1 MTKSKRSVQREN
13 YQQLKW
19 KDKDGVKT
27 LKGLSKE
34 SVLGIIALVLF
45 IGMSFIAP
53 DFIGAQNISNM
64 LFQLPEFGLIALGM
78 MVVIVTGGIDLSITY
93 TAALSGVG
101 IGLMQSHGYP
111 MVISIIVGLLVGLL
125 CGLINGFIVSKIGVS
140 AILVTL
146 GTMTLFEGI
155 ILTITKG
162 YSISGFSDVYGL
174 IGNGYLFGIIP
185 LSLTIFVFFAILT
198 AVLMNK
204 SRWGRSVY
212 MVGSNPIATL
222 FSGINNNKVLM
233 GVYLYAALLSAVA
246 SVIMTSRYNMAKVD
260 LGSSYLLQSISAA
273 VLGGTDIQGG
283 YGKVMGTIYAVAIFQ
298 VLSSGLNL
306 LSVPS
311 AIVNAIMGAILI
323 LVLILNFVKAKLDEK
338 SQKKMQNT
346 QAA

>member
-1 MTKSKRSVQREN
+1 V
-13 YQQLKW
+13 
-19 KDKDGVKT
+19 VKI

-34 SVLGIIALVLF
+34 SVLGIIALLL
-45 IGMSFIAP
+45 IIIMSLIAP
-53 DFIGAQNISNM
+53 GFLGAENINNM

-101 IGLMQSHGYP
+101 IAIMQSHGYP
-111 MVISIIVGLLVGLL
+111 MLISIIVGLIVGLV
-125 CGLINGFIVSKIGVS
+125 CGFVNGFIVSKIGVS

-146 GTMTLFEGI
+146 GTMTLFQGI

-162 YSISGFSDVYGL
+162 NSISGFSDAYTL
-174 IGNGYLFGIIP
+174 IGNGNFIGIIP
-185 LSLTIFVFFAILT
+185 VSLVIFVFFTILT

-204 SRWGRSVY
+204 SKWGRSVY

-222 FSGINNNKVLM
+222 FSGVNNNKVLM
-233 GVYLYAALLSAVA
+233 GVYLYAALLASVA

-283 YGKVMGTIYAVAIFQ
+283 YGKVMGTIYAVVIFQ
-298 VLSSGLNL
+298 VLGSGLNL

-311 AIVNAIMGAILI
+311 AIVSAIMGAILI
-323 LVLILNFVKAKLDEK
+323 LVLVLNFVKAKLDEK
-338 SQKKMQNT
+338 SKKKSQNT